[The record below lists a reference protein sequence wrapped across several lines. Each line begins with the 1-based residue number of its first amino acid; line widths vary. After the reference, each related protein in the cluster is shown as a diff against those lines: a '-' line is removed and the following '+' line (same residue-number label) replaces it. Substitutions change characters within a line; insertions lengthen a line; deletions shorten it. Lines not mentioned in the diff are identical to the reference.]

1 MAPQMQ
7 FVQEMSELVYSVVK
21 TEDLDLFEFA
31 FGRVVVAVSD
41 TLFTLLI
48 EPVFS
53 SSTIDSI
60 RRKCMFDLKQDQ

>member
-41 TLFTLLI
+41 RGCKLFC
-48 EPVFS
+48 VNGH
-53 SSTIDSI
+53 
-60 RRKCMFDLKQDQ
+60 